1 MMKRQGRNNS
11 PIALAIGKDKSVSCR
26 ELKRNCDLRS
36 GRYDAGLAQRKYER
50 RMREK
55 PERIRFTEAVR
66 RQVEALLEED
76 YSPEQEAGQ
85 CRLEGAERISHERIC
100 RHVWE
105 DKRRG
110 GDLHTHLRRKG
121 RRYRKRGAAKDSRGF
136 IRDRTGIE
144 KHHAIVEQR
153 SRLGD
158 LELDTV
164 IGKNHKGALLT
175 VNDRVTGICWCCSTE
190 RNPDR
195 YRRQRERVRRAQGDC
210 WRTRPTSTRS
220 RGSGGT

>member
-175 VNDRVTGICWCCSTE
+175 VNDRATGICWCCSTE